1 MVQRRGARVWAVA
14 WVVWGLAACNAPRPE
29 VKPSGEGSGA
39 PGLNLYRLVV
49 AGRVGAPP
57 PKLVVANGAGDD
69 DSGRI
74 APDGNWFAFRTHRA
88 GAAEIWIARKDGSG
102 ARRLAAGMDEMG
114 APSWSPDAKW
124 VVFQARKSGVL
135 RLFAASPSTP
145 GLREIPTP
153 PTPSSHPVFSRD
165 GKSIYFTQ
173 PAAGGG
179 GQVARVGFD
188 GQGYAVVREAAT
200 EAEESGSDGVTLYY
214 SSGPSSGV
222 FGVPLAGGKPKQVT
236 PLGGDRQWAL
246 SREALFVLDA
256 QQKAVVRIDLK
267 TGHQSTAFPLP
278 AAFRMPATG
287 RALDVAADETWYLLP
302 LDDGGATGQQK

>member
-1 MVQRRGARVWAVA
+1 MLLIL
-14 WVVWGLAACNAPRPE
+14 LALAGCNTPRTDRAIE
-29 VKPSGEGSGA
+29 LGVNVS

-88 GAAEIWIARKDGSG
+88 GLAEIWIARKDGTG
-102 ARRLAAGMDEMG
+102 ARRLAAGMEEMG

-124 VVFQARKSGVL
+124 VVFQARKSGVV
-135 RLFAASPSTP
+135 RLFAASPSAP
-145 GLREIPTP
+145 GLREIATP
-153 PTPSSHPVFSRD
+153 PTPSRQPVFSRD

-173 PAAGGG
+173 QDAGGG
-179 GQVARVGFD
+179 AQVARVGFD
-188 GQGYAVVREAAT
+188 GRGYAVVREAAT
-200 EAEESGSDGVTLYY
+200 EAEESGSDGGTLYY
-214 SSGPSSGV
+214 SSGPSSGI
-222 FGVPLAGGKPKQVT
+222 FGVPLAGGKPKRVT

-267 TGHQSTAFPLP
+267 TGHQSAAFVLP
-278 AAFRMPATG
+278 ATFRLPATG
-287 RALDVAADETWYLLP
+287 RALDVSADETWYLLP
-302 LDDGGATGQQK
+302 LDDGAAAGQPK